1 MEYLTKLNFQ
11 ENNIKIHY
19 SDDAESSAKDVIE
32 LLEEMSNYYENLF
45 NVKPVL
51 TVIHVNKTDYKNLFE
66 KPYGMPFVFGS
77 EKEWYINMPSEE
89 GLIVEL
95 IKEDY
100 HSIHHPL
107 EENYINNYANAFV
120 TLIGFHEIGHTYC
133 YELGLDHVCHWFSE
147 FMATYFAYCFMV
159 DKSPKHAEIW
169 MTINQVTLDANRQL
183 KYVTL
188 DEFDASYATM
198 VEEVPSDYR
207 WFQGMFN
214 EKVDEIYK
222 RYGILFIK
230 NVLDTFKDKEIP
242 SKVFKMNLIRIAP
255 EFEDWLNDFSN

>member
-1 MEYLTKLNFQ
+1 MEYLTKLNYQ

-32 LLEEMSNYYENLF
+32 LLEEMSNYYEYLF
-45 NVKPVL
+45 NVKPTL
-51 TVIHVNKTDYKNLFE
+51 TVILVNKTDYKKLFE
-66 KPYGMPFVFGS
+66 KPYGMPFLFGS

-89 GLIVEL
+89 GIIVDL

-100 HSIHHPL
+100 YSIHHPL
-107 EENYINNYANAFV
+107 EEKYINDYANSFV

-133 YELGLDHVCHWFSE
+133 CELGLDKLCHWFSE

-159 DKSPKHAEIW
+159 EKSPKHAEIW
-169 MTINQVTLDANRQL
+169 MTINQVTLDAKRQL
-183 KYVTL
+183 KYMTL
-188 DEFDASYATM
+188 DEFNEAYSTMASEA
-198 VEEVPSDYR
+198 PGDYT

-230 NVLDTFKDKEIP
+230 NVLDTFKDG
-242 SKVFKMNLIRIAP
+242 KMSSEDFEDKLIKIAP
-255 EFEDWLNDFSN
+255 EFEDWLNDFRN